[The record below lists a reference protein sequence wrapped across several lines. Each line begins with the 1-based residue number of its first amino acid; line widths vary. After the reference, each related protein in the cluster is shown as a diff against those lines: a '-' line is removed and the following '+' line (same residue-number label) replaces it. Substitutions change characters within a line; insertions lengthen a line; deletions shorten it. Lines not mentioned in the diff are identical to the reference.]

1 MDKKTE
7 MRMKKVR
14 EDTKG
19 FLKEFKEFISR
30 GNVMDLAVGVIIGS
44 AFGKIVSSLVDNIL
58 MPLIGMIIGGINFS
72 TLSITVG
79 TAQIQY
85 GLFLQNIIDFL
96 IVAFCIFLIVK
107 SLNKLSNIK
116 KKEQEKPAVKEK
128 SEKVK
133 LLEEIR
139 DLLKNKKI

>member
-1 MDKKTE
+1 M
-7 MRMKKVR
+7 
-14 EDTKG
+14 
-19 FLKEFKEFISR
+19 
-30 GNVMDLAVGVIIGS
+30 
-44 AFGKIVSSLVDNIL
+44 
-58 MPLIGMIIGGINFS
+58 
-72 TLSITVG
+72 SITVG

-128 SEKVK
+128 SEEVK

-139 DLLKNKKI
+139 DLLKNKKN